1 MRFGPGMAILA
12 FVLSFAA
19 PAAAEDCPA
28 ASREDVLAAMKAA
41 SCNRAMQIAS
51 ACSVGATGDVG
62 LTDAVEEKCE
72 GDFLTRFKA
81 SQKKTYQ
88 RAKDACDRKYSHEEG
103 TMYISFAAFCRARV
117 AQRYSQQALKAANP
131 ARAR

>member
-1 MRFGPGMAILA
+1 MRFGPGVAVLA
-12 FVLSFAA
+12 LVLSFAA

-28 ASREDVLAAMKAA
+28 TSRDDVLTAMKAA

-51 ACSVGATGDVG
+51 ACSGGATGDVG

-72 GDFLTRFKA
+72 GDFLARLKRA
-81 SQKKTYQ
+81 QKKAYQ
-88 RAKDACDRKYSHEEG
+88 REKDACDRKYSGEEG
-103 TMYISFAAFCRARV
+103 TMYISFAAFCRAKV
-117 AQRYSQQALKAANP
+117 AQRYSQRALKAANP

>member
-1 MRFGPGMAILA
+1 MRFGPGVAVLA
-12 FVLSFAA
+12 LVLSFAA

-28 ASREDVLAAMKAA
+28 KSRDDVLTKMKAA

-51 ACSVGATGDVG
+51 ACSGGATGDVG

-72 GDFLTRFKA
+72 GDFLARLKA
-81 SQKKTYQ
+81 PQKKAYQ
-88 RAKDACDRKYSHEEG
+88 REKAACERQFGHGEG
-103 TMYISFAAFCRARV
+103 TMYMSFAAFCRARV
-117 AQRYSQQALKAANP
+117 AQRYSKAASP

>member
-1 MRFGPGMAILA
+1 MRFGPGVAVLA
-12 FVLSFAA
+12 LVLSFAA

-28 ASREDVLAAMKAA
+28 KSREDVLTAMKAA

-51 ACSVGATGDVG
+51 ACSGGATGDVG

-72 GDFLTRFKA
+72 GDFLARLKA
-81 SQKKTYQ
+81 QQKKAYQ
-88 RAKDACDRKYSHEEG
+88 REKAACERQFGHGEG
-103 TMYISFAAFCRARV
+103 TMYMSFAAFCRARV
-117 AQRYSQQALKAANP
+117 AQRYSKAASP